1 MMETLFF
8 SFAVN
13 FWIVVSHQNIMGI
26 QLKISENIL
35 SALFC
40 SIYLS
45 HSGGFS
51 LSFIRTLG
59 ELKLR
64 RNRGEGMC
72 YSGVH
77 L

>member
-1 MMETLFF
+1 
-8 SFAVN
+8 
-13 FWIVVSHQNIMGI
+13 MGI

-51 LSFIRTLG
+51 LSFIRILG
-59 ELKLR
+59 ELELR